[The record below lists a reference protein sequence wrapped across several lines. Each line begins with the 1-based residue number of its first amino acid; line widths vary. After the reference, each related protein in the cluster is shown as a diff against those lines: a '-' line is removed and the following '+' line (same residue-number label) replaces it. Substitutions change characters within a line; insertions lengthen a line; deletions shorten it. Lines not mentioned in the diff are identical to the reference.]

1 MYFAF
6 RFFTSNIFLS
16 WMQLFNLS
24 IFSDDISTIVFQTG
38 SFIYNGNK
46 YNANYEKVT
55 SGLLSKTEV
64 EEIRDSIFKEYRYS
78 RLILENDWHIST
90 GIFALFYKVTAFSN
104 TDGCGLFL

>member
-1 MYFAF
+1 MGKD
-6 RFFTSNIFLS
+6 
-16 WMQLFNLS
+16 

-78 RLILENDWHIST
+78 RLILENDYYSK
-90 GIFALFYKVTAFSN
+90 LK
-104 TDGCGLFL
+104 

>member
-1 MYFAF
+1 MGKD
-6 RFFTSNIFLS
+6 
-16 WMQLFNLS
+16 

-55 SGLLSKTEV
+55 SGLLGKTEV

-78 RLILENDWHIST
+78 RLILENDYYSK
-90 GIFALFYKVTAFSN
+90 LK
-104 TDGCGLFL
+104 